1 MHAWCWEK
9 FAINSSVALRTAH
22 STAHARVVVS
32 AVSAKQIRAILPRTL
47 DCLFSAPLCD
57 LSVISRKQNLRDFPA
72 AKFCWTRVL
81 RCFEPQTFRAQAII
95 HRRLLV
101 AKRAW

>member
-9 FAINSSVALRTAH
+9 FAINSSAALRTAH

-32 AVSAKQIRAILPRTL
+32 AVSAEQIRACLARAL
-47 DCLFSAPLCD
+47 ACLFSAPLCL

-72 AKFCWTRVL
+72 AKLCLTCVL
-81 RCFEPQTFRAQAII
+81 LCIERQTCRLNAIV
-95 HRRLLV
+95 HRRLL
-101 AKRAW
+101 